1 MIRATAVA
9 AGLILVG
16 LLACSSEIVDPYP
29 AIQTCEVRLTLKLAS
44 PDVVNAWVRETGP
57 GVPVQAVSGSKTDA
71 GLMYLSW
78 PPTTKELG
86 MSRDHLIYA
95 AGYELFNLCRIHM
108 DPKGR

>member
-1 MIRATAVA
+1 MRRSLFSAIVA
-9 AGLILVG
+9 AFLIG
-16 LLACSSEIVDPYP
+16 CAAETVDPYP

-44 PDVVNAWVRETGP
+44 PDVVNAWVRETGS
-57 GVPVQAVSGSKTDA
+57 GAPVQAVSGSKTDA
-71 GLMYLSW
+71 GLVYLSW
-78 PPTTKELG
+78 PPNPKELG